1 MVYLFLKIR
10 PLGGYIS
17 CKTFIQGIKQEA
29 TIKLLASLGSQPSLS
44 LSLTWALGLNSLLRL
59 LAGVESTD
67 YVLPSFPQQ
76 LRQGITSYH
85 RSCTNACH
93 LRGARRG
100 AWQQADT
107 PSDKV
112 KKIKSCCSY
121 ILPLRRT
128 VVLFGIHENRLLS
141 GSITWMSTKVLRC
154 HHATP
159 N

>member
-1 MVYLFLKIR
+1 VSPR
-10 PLGGYIS
+10 A
-17 CKTFIQGIKQEA
+17 EA
-29 TIKLLASLGSQPSLS
+29 AAA
-44 LSLTWALGLNSLLRL
+44 ALSLLRL

-67 YVLPSFPQQ
+67 YVLPSSLPT
-76 LRQGITSYH
+76 TSAA
-85 RSCTNACH
+85 TPAGH